1 VLDAAQASTLGG
13 ALTWLDWAVVVGLF
27 AATSWI
33 GTHFAGKQATIRDF
47 FLGGRKL
54 PWYAVSGSIIA
65 TEISAVTLISLP
77 SVIFKPGG
85 NITYLQLGLIGLF
98 IARWIVALWLVPA
111 YYEREIYSPYD
122 FMASRLGERARHVT
136 TVFFAIGC
144 VLGQSARI
152 YLTGLVLQIVLYDEF
167 AWLSAHTGIPGI
179 AAAIAVIGIVSVI
192 WTWAGGMATV
202 IWTDTVLFLIFLL
215 AIAAALVTVLVH
227 VDGGAGEI
235 ARLGADAGKFRFFN
249 FSLDPKQEYTLWTA
263 LIANTWVGVGAF
275 GTDQLMAQRVFC
287 CKNLRDAQK
296 AMLASY
302 ASMLVAVLVSLVG
315 IGLYAYYH
323 QHPLGGESLRLY
335 EEKNDRIFPL
345 FIVQVMPTPMRGLIV
360 AGVFAAAISTVESV
374 LAALSQTTISAF
386 WLPMRRK
393 RGIPDDGDE
402 QRRVVRLS
410 RALVIFFGIVLSA
423 LAVLTQVV
431 EQDPRFKAVL
441 NLALSLSGYT
451 QGALLAGFVLAW
463 FKWGVDGSGLVWSA
477 PLSLLMVFA
486 VAWQPPEHEWAR
498 TAVWIATAALAIAWC
513 LWRLAPPR
521 ASTTRKITVTIWF
534 ALAITAAHA
543 VQLVHFTVA
552 WPWFVPIG
560 CTTATLF
567 GYLLAVPKNQES
579 P

>member
-1 VLDAAQASTLGG
+1 VLDGSQASTLGG
-13 ALTWLDWAVVVGLF
+13 ALTWLDWTVVALLF

-122 FMASRLGERARHVT
+122 FMAQRLGERARNVT

-144 VLGQSARI
+144 VLGQSARV
-152 YLTGLVLQIVLYDEF
+152 YLTGLVLEIVLYDEF
-167 AWLSAHTGIPGI
+167 AWISAHTGIPGI
-179 AAAIAVIGIVSVI
+179 AAAIAVIGIVSI
-192 WTWAGGMATV
+192 AWTWAGGMATV
-202 IWTDTVLFLIFLL
+202 IWTDTVLFLIFLV
-215 AIAAALVTVLVH
+215 AIAAALVTVVAH

-296 AMLASY
+296 AMITSY

-315 IGLYAYYH
+315 IGLYAFYH
-323 QHPLGGESLRLY
+323 QHPLSGESLRLY
-335 EEKNDRIFPL
+335 DEKNDRIFPL

-386 WLPMRRK
+386 WLPMRRR
-393 RGIPDDGDE
+393 RGVPDDASE
-402 QRRVVRLS
+402 QKRVVRLS
-410 RALVIFFGIVLSA
+410 RALVIFFGVVLSV
-423 LAVLTQVV
+423 LAVLTQFV

-463 FKWGVDGSGLVWSA
+463 FKWGVDGTGLVWSA
-477 PLSLLMVFA
+477 PLSLLTVFA

-498 TAVWIATAALAIAWC
+498 TAVWIATALFAVAWAMWRIAPARESTASKLATTTWLALG
-513 LWRLAPPR
+513 LG
-521 ASTTRKITVTIWF
+521 V
-534 ALAITAAHA
+534 AHA

-567 GYLLAVPKNQES
+567 GYLLAVPKPKET

>member
-1 VLDAAQASTLGG
+1 M
-13 ALTWLDWAVVVGLF
+13 TWLDWSVVVGLF

-122 FMASRLGERARHVT
+122 FLAQRLGERARNVT

-152 YLTGLVLQIVLYDEF
+152 YLTGLVLEIVLYDEF
-167 AWLSAHTGIPGI
+167 AWIAAHTGIPGI
-179 AAAIAVIGIVSVI
+179 AAAIAVIGIVSVV
-192 WTWAGGMATV
+192 WTWTGGMATV
-202 IWTDTVLFLIFLL
+202 IWTDTALFVIFLI
-215 AIAAALVTVLVH
+215 AIAAALITVVVH
-227 VDGGAGEI
+227 VEGGAGEV
-235 ARLGADAGKFRFFN
+235 ARLGAEAGKFRFFDL
-249 FSLDPKQEYTLWTA
+249 SLDPKREYTLWTA

-287 CKNLRDAQK
+287 CKNVRDAQK
-296 AMLASY
+296 AMVTSY

-323 QHPLGGESLRLY
+323 QHPLSGESLRLY
-335 EEKNDRIFPL
+335 DEKNDRIFPL

-386 WLPMRRK
+386 WLPRRRR
-393 RGIPDDGDE
+393 RGIPDDVHE

-410 RALVIFFGIVLSA
+410 RALVIFFGVALSL
-423 LAVLTQVV
+423 LAVLTQFV
-431 EQDPRFKAVL
+431 ERDPRFSAVL

-463 FKWGVDGSGLVWSA
+463 FKWGVDGSGLEWSA
-477 PLSLLMVFA
+477 PLSLLTVFA
-486 VAWQPPEHEWAR
+486 VAWQPHVVDGQLQSAWAR
-498 TAVWIATAALAIAWC
+498 DAVWIAT
-513 LWRLAPPR
+513 
-521 ASTTRKITVTIWF
+521 VVF
-534 ALAITAAHA
+534 ALAWVLWRWTSRRESTAHKLVATAWLALGLSIAHL
-543 VQLVHFTVA
+543 VQFAHFTVA

-567 GYLLAVPKNQES
+567 GYLLARPKPEES